1 MKENFSHELGKGA
14 WFQDDSS
21 ALHLLF
27 TLFLLLLHQLHLRS
41 SGIRSRRLGTP
52 LSALSPGHGYQV
64 TEASSLF
71 ACRYLEPSNKRI
83 IPQTETFS
91 KKQFQICVYCCEWV
105 MFSTIMR
112 FEFQGYL
119 IPLWILALPHH
130 SCFTEPTFGVNHWYK
145 LAFPCGSVV
154 KNPPANTGD
163 MGLIPGSRRFPWER
177 KWQHILIFLPGKILW
192 TEEPRGLQSVG
203 SQRVGY
209 DRVNLYLITNVL
221 SFWSWFIKIM

>member
-1 MKENFSHELGKGA
+1 MKDKEHSFEYPQTFWHQGPCFMKENFSHELGKGA

-105 MFSTIMR
+105 MFSTIIR

-119 IPLWILALPHH
+119 IPL
-130 SCFTEPTFGVNHWYK
+130 
-145 LAFPCGSVV
+145 
-154 KNPPANTGD
+154 
-163 MGLIPGSRRFPWER
+163 
-177 KWQHILIFLPGKILW
+177 
-192 TEEPRGLQSVG
+192 
-203 SQRVGY
+203 
-209 DRVNLYLITNVL
+209 
-221 SFWSWFIKIM
+221 